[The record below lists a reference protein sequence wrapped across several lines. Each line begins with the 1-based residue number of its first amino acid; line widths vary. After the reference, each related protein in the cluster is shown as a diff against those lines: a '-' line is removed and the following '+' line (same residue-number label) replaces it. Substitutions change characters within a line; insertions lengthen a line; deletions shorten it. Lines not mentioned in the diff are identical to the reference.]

1 VDRGGKIM
9 KKMLM
14 AFAVAALVFLGG
26 TFSLALAQDTA
37 QSAPKDSVVV
47 YYIHGG
53 PRCPNCYNMENWT
66 KELVEKDF
74 KDQVDSGK
82 LVFKAIDTDIKE
94 NEHYLKDYKL
104 YTKAVVLSLVKGGVE
119 VSYVNLTKVWDHL
132 RSKEKFRE
140 YEKCE
145 IEKLLKEI

>member
-1 VDRGGKIM
+1 M
-9 KKMLM
+9 KKIFL
-14 AFAVAALVFLGG
+14 AFVVAALALFLAG
-26 TFSLALAQDTA
+26 TFSLASAEDSA
-37 QSAPKDSVVV
+37 ESAPKDSVVV

-53 PRCPNCYNMENWT
+53 PRCPNCFNMENWT

-74 KDQVDSGK
+74 KPQVDSGK
-82 LVFKAIDTDIKE
+82 LVFKAIDTDIRE

-119 VSYVNLTKVWDHL
+119 VSYLNLTKVWDHL
-132 RSKEKFRE
+132 RSKEKFQQ
-140 YEKCE
+140 YEKRE